1 MRYDKLIRD
10 RIPEIMDSKGKKY
23 TVRQLDTA
31 SEKEVYLKKKL
42 LEEVHEFLANP
53 SIEELAD
60 ISEVLLS
67 LAASLGHHANDLE
80 LARKNKQ
87 STRGG
92 FEDGFILE
100 EVI

>member
-10 RIPEIMDSKGKKY
+10 RIPEIMDSKGRKY
-23 TVRQLDTA
+23 TVRQIDSA

-42 LEEVHEFLANP
+42 LEEVHEFLASP

-67 LAASLGHHANDLE
+67 LATSLGHCATDLE
-80 LARKNKQ
+80 SARKDKQ
-87 STRGG
+87 NTRGG